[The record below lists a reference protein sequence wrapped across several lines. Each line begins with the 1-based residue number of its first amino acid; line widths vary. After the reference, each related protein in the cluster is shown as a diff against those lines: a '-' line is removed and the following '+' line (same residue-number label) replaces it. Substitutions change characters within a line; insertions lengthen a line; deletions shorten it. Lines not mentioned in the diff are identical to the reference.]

1 MSRSF
6 KNAWRGPVL
15 SREERSRQSEAVRSA
30 LASLGADNARAFLN
44 GHHSGLHGRPLDLAV
59 ASEAGLTA
67 VQTALGVESRR
78 PADSG

>member
-6 KNAWRGPVL
+6 RKTSHGPVL

-30 LASLGADNARAFLN
+30 LASLGADDARAFLN
-44 GHHSGLHGRPLDLAV
+44 RHHSGLLGRPLDLAV

-67 VQTALGVESRR
+67 VQIALGVESGR
-78 PADSG
+78 PAESG